1 MVRYY
6 LIKNKNN
13 LLTYEYYPEDDKK
26 KEAGLIVANLK
37 DNEIE
42 IVKVAEGDYGLYIS
56 AEERNEFI
64 DSINEMILESGEGEL
79 FEYVSEPIREAR
91 YGLHAINGICKELR
105 KGDIPEKGIVMWY

>member
-1 MVRYY
+1 M
-6 LIKNKNN
+6 
-13 LLTYEYYPEDDKK
+13 
-26 KEAGLIVANLK
+26 NLK

-42 IVKVAEGDYGLYIS
+42 IIKVAEGDYGLYIS

-79 FEYVSEPIREAR
+79 FEYVSGPISEAR
-91 YGLHAINGICKELR
+91 YGSHAINGIREELK

>member
-1 MVRYY
+1 M
-6 LIKNKNN
+6 
-13 LLTYEYYPEDDKK
+13 
-26 KEAGLIVANLK
+26 NLK

-42 IVKVAEGDYGLYIS
+42 IIKVAEGDYGLYIS

-91 YGLHAINGICKELR
+91 YGLHAINGICEELR